1 MRKKKQ
7 TTDETTR
14 GVVSID
20 KVSSAAARD
29 KFTFPF
35 QRSCWEVV
43 LGSAAV
49 LRHRVSDGGRSSGRP
64 QISRTRSLGLRESA
78 KKKKCLRFKVPLS
91 SDASGT
97 TWSTLHR
104 DGRRASRWRAALI
117 ILVCKTRVC
126 PHLAGNSSHQTVC
139 LKKPEL
145 KLF

>member
-1 MRKKKQ
+1 MGEKKKKQ

-78 KKKKCLRFKVPLS
+78 KKKNAFALRSRCRQMRAGQPGARCTGPA
-91 SDASGT
+91 DEQAGGT
-97 TWSTLHR
+97 QL
-104 DGRRASRWRAALI
+104 
-117 ILVCKTRVC
+117 
-126 PHLAGNSSHQTVC
+126 
-139 LKKPEL
+139 
-145 KLF
+145 

>member
-1 MRKKKQ
+1 MGEKKKKN
-7 TTDETTR
+7 TVETTQ

-49 LRHRVSDGGRSSGRP
+49 LRRRVSDGGRSSGRA
-64 QISRTRSLGLRESA
+64 QISRTRSLGL
-78 KKKKCLRFKVPLS
+78 CLRFKVPLS

-97 TWSTLHR
+97 TWSALHR

-126 PHLAGNSSHQTVC
+126 PHLAGNPSHQTVC